1 MDDSQGGGARGS
13 AAEELILRTIAAQA
27 DSLLRTARRHS
38 ICVDD
43 AQDAY
48 QRALEIFMGHA
59 QRLDPARAAGWLHV
73 VVKREAQAIRRSRHK
88 LLMSNAV
95 DLDDHEA
102 DGLPTPEERLLSFDM
117 VSRSAEALK
126 RLKPHELRA
135 LWLRA
140 QGHSYSDIGAITGWS
155 YTKVNR
161 CLTEG
166 RRSFLERYEGIES
179 GEECRRWLPVL
190 SAMADGEATPEQV
203 LELRPHLRNCP
214 GCRATLK
221 ALQDSSKPLAAVL
234 PVALVAVDAGA
245 GEYVSGL
252 LVRLYE
258 GIAGGLHERAVNS
271 FTKTQALVEAS
282 AAGKVAAVAAS
293 AAAVAGGGYASVE
306 RMIQRPQGARP
317 ATAKAHVRHGSSTRK
332 ASAAVR
338 SPTLATP
345 AVAQASAAASA
356 PRRDDLGGSPRHSAW
371 APEFEPGPQVRFA
384 RAPSVYAAQAR
395 VEGSPQARAERS
407 AHARADRAAQAWEDR
422 SAQDR
427 EDRSAQDRA
436 ERSAQDRPE
445 RSAQAPADSSPSSRP
460 RRPNDAPAL
469 ASRALTAEFAP

>member
-1 MDDSQGGGARGS
+1 MPAGGSYAVKGPSGPGEWGTVTMDDSQGGGKRRG
-13 AAEELILRTIAAQA
+13 AAEDLILRTIAAHA

-88 LLMSNAV
+88 LLTSNAV
-95 DLDDHEA
+95 DLDAHEA

-179 GEECRRWLPVL
+179 GDECRRWLPVL
-190 SAMADGEATPEQV
+190 SAMVDGEAMPEQV

-234 PVALVAVDAGA
+234 PVALLVADTGA
-245 GEYVSGL
+245 GDYVSTVL
-252 LVRLYE
+252 MRLYE
-258 GIAGGLHERAVNS
+258 GLAGGLHERAVNS

-306 RMIQRPQGARP
+306 RIIQRPAGARP
-317 ATAKAHVRHGSSTRK
+317 AAKAHVRHGLTAK
-332 ASAAVR
+332 KPTAAVR
-338 SPTLATP
+338 APIAKP
-345 AVAQASAAASA
+345 VVAQAPSAPSP
-356 PRRDDLGGSPRHSAW
+356 PRRDELAASPRHAEW
-371 APEFEPGPQVRFA
+371 APEFRPRPQVRFA
-384 RAPSVYAAQAR
+384 RARAVYAA
-395 VEGSPQARAERS
+395 RA
-407 AHARADRAAQAWEDR
+407 
-422 SAQDR
+422 
-427 EDRSAQDRA
+427 
-436 ERSAQDRPE
+436 
-445 RSAQAPADSSPSSRP
+445 SSRP
-460 RRPNDAPAL
+460 SWTPRAHVAPAL
-469 ASRALTAEFAP
+469 AEFSP

>member
-1 MDDSQGGGARGS
+1 MDDSRDGGARRG
-13 AAEELILRTIAAQA
+13 AAEDFILRTIAAHA

-38 ICVDD
+38 ICADD

-48 QRALEIFMGHA
+48 QRTLEIFMGHA
-59 QRLDPARAAGWLHV
+59 QRLDPVRAAGWLHV

-88 LLMSNAV
+88 LLMNSVV

-102 DGLPTPEERLLSFDM
+102 TSLPTPEERLLSVDL
-117 VSRSAEALK
+117 VNRSAEALK

-166 RRSFLERYEGIES
+166 RRSFLERYDGIES

-190 SAMADGEATPEQV
+190 SAMVDGEAAPEQV

-214 GCRATLK
+214 GCRSTLK
-221 ALQDSSKPLAAVL
+221 ALQDSSKPLAALL
-234 PVALVAVDAGA
+234 PVPLLIVDAGA
-245 GEYVSGL
+245 GDYVSNL
-252 LVRLYE
+252 LMRLYE

-271 FTKTQALVEAS
+271 FTRTQAVVEAA

-306 RMIQRPQGARP
+306 RIVQRPLGARQ
-317 ATAKAHVRHGSSTRK
+317 ATEAHVRHG
-332 ASAAVR
+332 ASANGAHE
-338 SPTLATP
+338 
-345 AVAQASAAASA
+345 AVALPIARPRAARVSPAASR
-356 PRRDDLGGSPRHSAW
+356 PRRDDRGAPPRHAAW
-371 APEFEPGPQVRFA
+371 APEFRSAPRIRFA
-384 RAPSVYAAQAR
+384 RSPS
-395 VEGSPQARAERS
+395 RALA
-407 AHARADRAAQAWEDR
+407 AHA
-422 SAQDR
+422 
-427 EDRSAQDRA
+427 
-436 ERSAQDRPE
+436 
-445 RSAQAPADSSPSSRP
+445 APAPTVGSRP
-460 RRPNDAPAL
+460 RRTLRRSAAPAL
-469 ASRALTAEFAP
+469 ASGAPAVTDRSGPRWRPRRSVAPALASGAPATEFAP